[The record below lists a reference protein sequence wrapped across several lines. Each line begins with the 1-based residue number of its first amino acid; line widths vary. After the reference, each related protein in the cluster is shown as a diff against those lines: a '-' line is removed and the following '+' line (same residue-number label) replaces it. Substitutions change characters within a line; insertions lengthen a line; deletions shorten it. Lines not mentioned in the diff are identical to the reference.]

1 MLKKVISS
9 SSRKEAKGERKV
21 NKKRPLW
28 IGLLGLLVF
37 AVALIAYFVFWG
49 QSAEAITPS
58 ITDAA
63 GNEIPGSI
71 AAIET
76 VTLGGVEQ
84 TITIRGVDRTNP
96 VLLHL
101 HGGPGMPSS
110 PWATWNDYYAD
121 LEANFVLVHW
131 DQRGAGK
138 SYSKSLTAEDMH
150 LENFVGDTLELTDI
164 LRERFN
170 QDKIFHWGHSWG
182 SGLGFETLRV
192 NAEPFYA
199 YFASAV
205 RPDWDSTNQMGYEK
219 VLEMAREAN
228 DAEAIEALEAIQP
241 FDPRNM
247 EHLQAK
253 NEWLSHFRIGDFY
266 TEGLEEAWLD
276 YARSGQS
283 PEYPPATIRPTLK
296 GMEFTRQTIYLEVV
310 NTGYDHARDFAVST
324 IPVHFFQGRYDY
336 QCPGELAEAYY
347 ATLAAPVKSFTWFEN
362 AAHDVF
368 YDEPDKFSQK
378 VIGIANETLAEAGE

>member
-1 MLKKVISS
+1 
-9 SSRKEAKGERKV
+9 V
-21 NKKRPLW
+21 NKKRFLW
-28 IGLLGLLVF
+28 IGLLGLVVF
-37 AVALIAYFVFWG
+37 AIALIAYFVFWG
-49 QSAEAITPS
+49 QSAEAITPP

-71 AAIET
+71 AVIET

-84 TITIRGVDRTNP
+84 TITIRGVNRANP

-121 LEANFVLVHW
+121 LEQNFVLVHW

-138 SYSKSLTAEDMH
+138 SYSKSLTAEDMY
-150 LENFVGDTLELTDI
+150 LENFVSDALELTDI

-170 QDKIFHWGHSWG
+170 QDKIFLWGHSWG

-192 NAEPFYA
+192 NAEPYYA
-199 YFASAV
+199 YLASAV

-228 DAEAIEALEAIQP
+228 NAEAIEALEAIQP

-247 EHLQAK
+247 EHLQVK
-253 NEWLSHFRIGDFY
+253 NEWLSHFRLGDFY

-276 YARSGQS
+276 YARSGQTYDVILDVVGKAPYS
-283 PEYPPATIRPTLK
+283 GSVDALK
-296 GMEFTRQTIYLEVV
+296 ESG
-310 NTGYDHARDFAVST
+310 
-324 IPVHFFQGRYDY
+324 FF
-336 QCPGELAEAYY
+336 L
-347 ATLAAPVKSFTWFEN
+347 
-362 AAHDVF
+362 
-368 YDEPDKFSQK
+368 
-378 VIGIANETLAEAGE
+378 IANPRLSSMLRGRWTSMRSNKAVLLGAADRKTEDLLLLKELIEAGEIKPVVDRVFPLEQMAEAHRYVERGGKKGNVVITLEHNSKT